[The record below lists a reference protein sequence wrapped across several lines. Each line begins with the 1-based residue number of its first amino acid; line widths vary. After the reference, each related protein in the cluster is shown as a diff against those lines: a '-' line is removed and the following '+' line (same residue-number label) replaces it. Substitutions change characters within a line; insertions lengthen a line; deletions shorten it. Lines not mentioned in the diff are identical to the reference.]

1 MQNKET
7 PLQWRDRVLNAK
19 SKSFCGAKWYNATI
33 WLGNGATT
41 SCHHPPS
48 HKIDPEEVKHNPSAL
63 HNTTYKKLVRKQMQ
77 EGIRTKECDYC
88 WKIEN
93 LDNNL
98 ISDRFYKS
106 ELYSEED
113 LQAAFDADWRQD
125 FNLKTLEIAFDNNCN
140 FACSYCNAGFSTTW
154 AHDVNK
160 NGTYKNLCSDGWG
173 AFSTNG
179 KWASPYGSKNENNP
193 FIEAFWK
200 WWNAELQHSLYQLR
214 VTGGEATVSND
225 FWKLVEWYEN
235 NPTCKVRLGVNTN
248 LGVKK
253 AALDRLIKLSYSG
266 VKLDMY
272 TSNESMLSHAEYIRD
287 GLIWNE
293 WDNNF
298 RRLISESAVSYIHI
312 MCTVNA
318 LCLGSLDKFLEYVID
333 LRENHNPNDME
344 ITTSMNILRFPSFQ
358 SITTLP
364 KYIREERA
372 AHYRNWLSN
381 FKSKLMDHEIDSI
394 ERTIQYI
401 EHIESGHSVKTL
413 SDLDIRQ
420 NDFYNFYTQYDT
432 RRNKNIK
439 DSFSDWPELIEWFD
453 TKKNNSNEN
462 PVKDIIQADA
472 TEWGEDIQKE
482 VFAAARDNKLINE

>member
-1 MQNKET
+1 
-7 PLQWRDRVLNAK
+7 
-19 SKSFCGAKWYNATI
+19 
-33 WLGNGATT
+33 
-41 SCHHPPS
+41 
-48 HKIDPEEVKHNPSAL
+48 
-63 HNTTYKKLVRKQMQ
+63 
-77 EGIRTKECDYC
+77 
-88 WKIEN
+88 
-93 LDNNL
+93 
-98 ISDRFYKS
+98 
-106 ELYSEED
+106 
-113 LQAAFDADWRQD
+113 
-125 FNLKTLEIAFDNNCN
+125 
-140 FACSYCNAGFSTTW
+140 
-154 AHDVNK
+154 
-160 NGTYKNLCSDGWG
+160 
-173 AFSTNG
+173 
-179 KWASPYGSKNENNP
+179 
-193 FIEAFWK
+193 
-200 WWNAELQHSLYQLR
+200 
-214 VTGGEATVSND
+214 
-225 FWKLVEWYEN
+225 
-235 NPTCKVRLGVNTN
+235 
-248 LGVKK
+248 
-253 AALDRLIKLSYSG
+253 
-266 VKLDMY
+266 
-272 TSNESMLSHAEYIRD
+272 
-287 GLIWNE
+287 
-293 WDNNF
+293 
-298 RRLISESAVSYIHI
+298 
-312 MCTVNA
+312 
-318 LCLGSLDKFLEYVID
+318 
-333 LRENHNPNDME
+333 ME